1 MTPCERE
8 KEKTHTLQLF
18 VDDLMQLSNEAHL
31 SLLPTAQLMVLR
43 ITSGGDNDH
52 LICKLL
58 EMANQVLEDVK
69 KKIAF
74 WEVAKITKNITRNMP
89 MQTQIKST
97 LQNL

>member
-1 MTPCERE
+1 MKERRRR
-8 KEKTHTLQLF
+8 HIHYNF

-43 ITSGGDNDH
+43 ITLGGDNDH
-52 LICKLL
+52 LLCKLL

-89 MQTQIKST
+89 M
-97 LQNL
+97 